1 VCYLEN
7 DDMTYEETL
16 ANFDAQKDNQPVL
29 IFAQYGNALYGAQ
42 ILEQKAI
49 NMLVMDELRRSKPAS
64 QEEYRA
70 IWAKYDHSKKMVG
83 IMTSLLQQAYD
94 IHEEDIVLFRNLMS
108 MRNHMA
114 NRYFRYNDILFTKDD
129 GPAQMFKDF
138 VDFSRSIKLLDD
150 KLEAY
155 IITYNQLHGLD
166 PAGVSTILDEQR
178 EYWKELASDES
189 YDITDLEE

>member
-1 VCYLEN
+1 
-7 DDMTYEETL
+7 MTYDETL
-16 ANFDAQKDNQPVL
+16 ANFAAQKDNQPVL
-29 IFAQYGNALYGAQ
+29 IFAQYGNSLYGAQ

-49 NMLVMDELRRSKPAS
+49 NMLVMDELTRIKPAT

-83 IMTSLLQQAYD
+83 IMTNLLQQAYS
-94 IHEEDIVLFRNLMS
+94 IQEEDIVLFRNLMS

-138 VDFSRSIKLLDD
+138 VDFSRSIKLLDE

-155 IITYNQLHGLD
+155 IILYNEKHGLN
-166 PAGVSTILDEQR
+166 PNGVSSILDEQR
-178 EYWKELASDES
+178 EYWKELASDEN
-189 YDITDLEE
+189 YDITSSEE

>member
-1 VCYLEN
+1 MCYLEN

-49 NMLVMDELRRSKPAS
+49 NMLVMDELR
-64 QEEYRA
+64 
-70 IWAKYDHSKKMVG
+70 HSKKMVG